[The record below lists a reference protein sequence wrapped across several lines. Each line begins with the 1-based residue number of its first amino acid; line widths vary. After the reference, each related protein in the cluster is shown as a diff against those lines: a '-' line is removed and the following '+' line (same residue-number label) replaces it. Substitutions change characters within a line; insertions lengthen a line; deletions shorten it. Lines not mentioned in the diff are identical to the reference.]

1 MTEAEIS
8 NGGIQV
14 NSTDPKMLA
23 SFARLLGARRSGNG
37 VLIPL
42 SESTLNICIARKA
55 RIGPALKT
63 YSDSIQRVRRYIEYC
78 KTADHVDPIKPIPIR
93 TPYTMYQHQVRAYNI
108 GLTLWDAALFL
119 EMGLG
124 KSLSA
129 IMVAGRR
136 FLDGKIKRVLVIAP
150 TSVCPVWPAEFQKFG
165 DFAVNC
171 QLVLGTKEQ
180 RMRTLRHLERESRF
194 DRLRVAVIN
203 YESTWRLEEE
213 LKDYN
218 ADMIICDES
227 QRIKNHSAKQSKAIH
242 KLGDRAR
249 YRMILTG
256 TPIQKDTRDI
266 WSQYRFLDPTVFP
279 FNYYSFERRYATM
292 GGFGGHQYIAPR
304 NLAELTER
312 THSIAYRATKAEC
325 LDLPEKTFEIRPV
338 LLDDKAAALY
348 RQIAKQS
355 FAELEGMGEIT
366 ANHVLTRMLRLQQLT
381 GGFLK
386 DDAGVVHQ
394 VNHAK
399 LDALEEIVRT
409 LVLDEDKKLVIFARF
424 LSEMDGIQG
433 MLTDILW
440 PAGYS
445 FVRIDGSVKTAA
457 RGEYVEKFQTD
468 GQCRVFLGEI
478 DACAEGLTLTAA
490 STCVYYS
497 LSWNYAKYTQSVDR
511 IHRIGQTGTCS
522 YLHLICPKTID
533 TKIMDALEAK
543 EELAASVVDHW
554 RDLIFDE

>member
-8 NGGIQV
+8 RGGIQV
-14 NSTDPKMLA
+14 DSTDPKTLA
-23 SFARLLGARRSGNG
+23 SFARILGARRSGNG
-37 VLIPL
+37 ILIPL

-55 RIGPALKT
+55 HIGTALKA
-63 YSDSIQRVRRYIEYC
+63 YGEGVQRVRRYTEYC
-78 KTADHVDPIKPIPIR
+78 KTADHVEPIKPIPIKQ
-93 TPYTMYQHQVRAYNI
+93 PYTMYQHQVRAYNI
-108 GLTLWDAALFL
+108 GLTLRDSALFL

-136 FLDGKIKRVLVIAP
+136 YLDGKIKRVLVIAP
-150 TSVCPVWPAEFQKFG
+150 TSVCPVWPSEFEKFG
-165 DFAVNC
+165 DFRTDC
-171 QLVLGTKEQ
+171 RLVLGTKEQ
-180 RMRTLRHLERESRF
+180 RVKILTQMENARGEA
-194 DRLRVAVIN
+194 LRVAVIN
-203 YESTWRLEEE
+203 YESTWRLEDE
-213 LKDYN
+213 LRDFN

-292 GGFGGHQYIAPR
+292 GGFGGHQYLSPR
-304 NLAELTER
+304 NLTELTER

-325 LDLPEKTFEIRPV
+325 LDLPEKTFETRPV

-348 RQIAKQS
+348 KQIAKQS
-355 FAELEGMGEIT
+355 FAELEGMAEVT

-386 DDAGVVHQ
+386 DDVGVVHQ

-424 LSEMDGIQG
+424 LNEMDGIQG
-433 MLTDILW
+433 MLTNVLW
-440 PAGYS
+440 PEGYS
-445 FVRIDGSVKTAA
+445 FVRIDGSVKTAT
-457 RGEYVEKFQTD
+457 RGEYVQTFQTD
-468 GQCRVFLGEI
+468 DHCRVFLGEI

-497 LSWNYAKYTQSVDR
+497 LNFNYARYSQSLDR

-522 YLHLICPKTID
+522 YLHLVCPKTID